1 MLKWLNKY
9 HIEVNAEGTET
20 LRDISI
26 DHMAIFVYKYGKE
39 ILRIIIKD
47 KY

>member
-1 MLKWLNKY
+1 MMWLNNY
-9 HIEVNAEGTET
+9 DIDVNVEGSKT
-20 LRDISI
+20 LIGISI
-26 DHMAIFVYKYGKE
+26 DHVAIFVYKNGKE